1 MSSLLIYSIK
11 YDFKKQNFNPNKF
24 MALKI
29 QSGAPHKH
37 TRISKAYLNLQQT
50 PEKYTDFKRYFGPV
64 ANTQEI
70 YEFQNPIHTS

>member
-1 MSSLLIYSIK
+1 
-11 YDFKKQNFNPNKF
+11 